1 MDDWSKNLG
10 LGSVYRF
17 LEPQAILNSKD
28 RRRQCEE
35 YIEKWLKESNR
46 DVYLGAYLNQ

>member
-10 LGSVYRF
+10 VGSMYGF
-17 LEPQAILNSKD
+17 LELQAILSSKD

-35 YIEKWLKESNR
+35 YIQKWLKESNR
-46 DVYLGAYLNQ
+46 DVYLGTHLN